1 MLESFGKNAKN
12 SREFGVPVDQV
23 VAGPTSVDLPLNAAL
38 GFPRVLSFLDRGRE
52 EVLQST
58 RKSNRQG
65 NYTRPASYR
74 VKNNRSSVSNV
85 VPSRSAA
92 DFELFP

>member
-1 MLESFGKNAKN
+1 MHESLGKNAEK
-12 SREFGVPVDQV
+12 SREFGAPVDQV
-23 VAGPTSVDLPLNAAL
+23 VTRSSPVDLPLNAAH
-38 GFPRVLSFLDRGRE
+38 GFPRVLSFLEQGLE

-65 NYTRPASYR
+65 NYTRPASYG
-74 VKNNRSSVSNV
+74 VKSNRSSVSNV